1 MSGGTPH
8 ASATTCHICAEAAD
22 AANSAVCNTCGERF
36 HLRLRNDAEG
46 KDCGEVWINEQF
58 LALEF
63 ACLSCLGRG
72 DTASQEPPVDL
83 TH

>member
-1 MSGGTPH
+1 MT
-8 ASATTCHICAEAAD
+8 ACHICCDPTD

-46 KDCGEVWINEQF
+46 KDCGEVSINEQF

-63 ACLSCLGRG
+63 ACFTCLGQDSSSAEVG
-72 DTASQEPPVDL
+72 EPPVGRG
-83 TH
+83 H

>member
-1 MSGGTPH
+1 M
-8 ASATTCHICAEAAD
+8 TTCHICTEPTD

-63 ACLSCLGRG
+63 ACLSCLGSESS
-72 DTASQEPPVDL
+72 DAAEEPPVG
-83 TH
+83 TGH